1 MTPRRLLRTGL
12 LCTGLLCTGLLLR
25 LTAVAAELPGVDNTA
40 PVESALTFERRTP
53 DIVVPG
59 AGQPGAGQ
67 PGVGQPGAG
76 QPGAPTP
83 FIRALDAF
91 VPSQQVDTDQAVD
104 FPTNI

>member
-59 AGQPGAGQ
+59 AGQPEAGQ
-67 PGVGQPGAG
+67 PGADQPGAG

>member
-1 MTPRRLLRTGL
+1 MHR
-12 LCTGLLCTGLLLR
+12 LLLR

-59 AGQPGAGQ
+59 AGQPGADQ
-67 PGVGQPGAG
+67 PGAGQPGAG

>member
-67 PGVGQPGAG
+67 PGVGQPGA
-76 QPGAPTP
+76 PTP

>member
-67 PGVGQPGAG
+67 PG
-76 QPGAPTP
+76 APTP

>member
-59 AGQPGAGQ
+59 
-67 PGVGQPGAG
+67 VGQPGAG

>member
-1 MTPRRLLRTGL
+1 MTPQRLLR
-12 LCTGLLCTGLLLR
+12 TGLLCTGLLLR

-59 AGQPGAGQ
+59 AGQPGAD
-67 PGVGQPGAG
+67 QPGAG

>member
-59 AGQPGAGQ
+59 AGQPEAD
-67 PGVGQPGAG
+67 QPGAG

>member
-59 AGQPGAGQ
+59 AGQPE
-67 PGVGQPGAG
+67 AG

>member
-59 AGQPGAGQ
+59 AD
-67 PGVGQPGAG
+67 QPGAG

>member
-1 MTPRRLLRTGL
+1 MTPRRLLR
-12 LCTGLLCTGLLLR
+12 TGLLCTGLLLR

-59 AGQPGAGQ
+59 AGQPG
-67 PGVGQPGAG
+67 VGQPGAG

>member
-59 AGQPGAGQ
+59 SGQPGAD
-67 PGVGQPGAG
+67 QPGAG

>member
-25 LTAVAAELPGVDNTA
+25 LTAVAAEVPGVDNTA

-59 AGQPGAGQ
+59 AGQPGAD
-67 PGVGQPGAG
+67 QPGAG

>member
-59 AGQPGAGQ
+59 AGQPEA
-67 PGVGQPGAG
+67 GQPGAG

>member
-59 AGQPGAGQ
+59 AGQPG
-67 PGVGQPGAG
+67 VGQPGAG

>member
-59 AGQPGAGQ
+59 AGQPGADQ
-67 PGVGQPGAG
+67 PGAGQPGAG
-76 QPGAPTP
+76 QPGAPSP

>member
-1 MTPRRLLRTGL
+1 MTPRRLLKTGL
-12 LCTGLLCTGLLLR
+12 LCSGLLCTGLLLR

-59 AGQPGAGQ
+59 AGQPGAGH
-67 PGVGQPGAG
+67 PGAGHPGAG
-76 QPGAPTP
+76 QPEAPTP

-91 VPSQQVDTDQAVD
+91 VPSQQVDTDKAVD

>member
-59 AGQPGAGQ
+59 AGQPGAANLG
-67 PGVGQPGAG
+67 GQPGAG

>member
-67 PGVGQPGAG
+67 PGAGQPGAG

>member
-67 PGVGQPGAG
+67 PGVDQPGAG

>member
-59 AGQPGAGQ
+59 AGQPGAD
-67 PGVGQPGAG
+67 

>member
-53 DIVVPG
+53 DIVVPW
-59 AGQPGAGQ
+59 AGQPGAD
-67 PGVGQPGAG
+67 QPGAG

>member
-40 PVESALTFERRTP
+40 PVESALTIERRTP
-53 DIVVPG
+53 DIVV
-59 AGQPGAGQ
+59 
-67 PGVGQPGAG
+67 PGAG

>member
-67 PGVGQPGAG
+67 PGAG

>member
-1 MTPRRLLRTGL
+1 MTPRRLLR
-12 LCTGLLCTGLLLR
+12 TGLLCTGLLLR

-59 AGQPGAGQ
+59 AGQPGAD
-67 PGVGQPGAG
+67 QPGAG

>member
-67 PGVGQPGAG
+67 PGADQPGAG

>member
-59 AGQPGAGQ
+59 AGQPG
-67 PGVGQPGAG
+67 VDQPGAG

>member
-59 AGQPGAGQ
+59 AGQPGADQ
-67 PGVGQPGAG
+67 PGAGQPGAG

>member
-59 AGQPGAGQ
+59 AGQPGAD
-67 PGVGQPGAG
+67 QPGAG